1 MAREG
6 KIKMS
11 EKIAGFFRLVS
22 KKWKRFSDAIWY
34 EDKTVDIS
42 VAQDGSSLRSIKKKR
57 PLAPIIALTALV
69 VFFCLSLL
77 TLNADNFKVSLNG
90 VKEILGSLFTLDP
103 TSLKSLG
110 TMDRYSAYMWG
121 TAVPLIWQTTEM
133 CFIAT
138 VFGAILS
145 IPVYYL
151 AAHNVAKNPVIYQ
164 PVRVVND
171 LIRTLPTMLLAIFAE
186 FIWGLNSLSGIF
198 AMVVFTL
205 GIMYQLMYEYIE
217 TLEMS
222 PFEAISSAGGRT
234 LQNVHLGLHPEIKP
248 VFFANFLYTFEI
260 NIRASVVLG
269 YVGAGGFGYE
279 MEQRIEQEQYDR
291 VGCLLIPLFILV
303 CVLQL
308 TTNIISRKMK

>member
-1 MAREG
+1 MA
-6 KIKMS
+6 S
-11 EKIAGFFRLVS
+11 EEKTKKLAGISLFFHTIA
-22 KKWKRFSDAIWY
+22 KKWKHLSDAIWY
-34 EDKTVDIS
+34 TEKTIDIS
-42 VAQDGSSLRSIKKKR
+42 ARQDGMALRSIKKKR

-69 VFFCLSLL
+69 AFFCLSLL
-77 TLNADNFKVSLNG
+77 TLNADNFKVSFDG
-90 VKEILGSLFTLDP
+90 VREILGSLFTLDP

-110 TMDRYSAYMWG
+110 TMDRYNAYMWG

-138 VFGAILS
+138 VIGAVIS
-145 IPVYYL
+145 IPIYYL

-164 PVRVVND
+164 PVRIVND

-198 AMVVFTL
+198 AMIVFTV

-234 LQNVHLGLHPEIKP
+234 LQNVHLGLHPETKP
-248 VFFANFLYTFEI
+248 VFFADFLYTFEI